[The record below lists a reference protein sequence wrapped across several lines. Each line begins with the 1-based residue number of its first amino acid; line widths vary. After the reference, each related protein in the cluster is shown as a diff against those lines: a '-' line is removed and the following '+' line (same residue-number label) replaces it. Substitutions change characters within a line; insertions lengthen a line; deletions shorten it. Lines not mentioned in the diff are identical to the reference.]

1 MAQPLGTAIE
11 PTALVATPAPLA
23 ASFPSKGAADFSSRQ
38 SRAMAPSAVKAN
50 AAAQAAAQA
59 AAIEETSPPVATQA
73 VIDTINAGLLTAG
86 KSLELSVD
94 AESNRSIVILRD
106 TATGAV
112 IGQFPTEQ
120 VLRLQSL
127 LGTNPHLLVDLTV

>member
-50 AAAQAAAQA
+50 AAAQAAA
-59 AAIEETSPPVATQA
+59 IEETSPPVATQA
-73 VIDTINAGLLTAG
+73 VIDTINADLLTAG
-86 KSLELSVD
+86 KSLELSID
-94 AESNRSIVILRD
+94 AESNRSVVILRD
-106 TATGAV
+106 TATGTV

>member
-1 MAQPLGTAIE
+1 MAQSLGTAIE

-23 ASFPSKGAADFSSRQ
+23 ASFPSKSAADSAAQKSRTP
-38 SRAMAPSAVKAN
+38 APNAVKAN
-50 AAAQAAAQA
+50 AAAQAAAQDESA
-59 AAIEETSPPVATQA
+59 PPVATQA
-73 VIDTINAGLLTAG
+73 VIDTINADLLTAG
-86 KSLELSVD
+86 KSLELSID
-94 AESNRSIVILRD
+94 AESNRSVVILRD
-106 TATGAV
+106 TATGTV